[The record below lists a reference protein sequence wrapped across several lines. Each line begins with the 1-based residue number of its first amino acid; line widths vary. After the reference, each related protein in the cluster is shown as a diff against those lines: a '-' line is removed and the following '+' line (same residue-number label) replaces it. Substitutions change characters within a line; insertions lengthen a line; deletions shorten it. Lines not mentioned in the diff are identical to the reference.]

1 MISMISFQSL
11 LSAETD
17 QIFYYKSHLYR
28 YLVREKGISC
38 SRSNF
43 NYYILKHEKFAEYFK
58 PNKKKDAVKSET
70 SFGKQAQFDW
80 KEKLKFSFKKRRRV
94 YL

>member
-1 MISMISFQSL
+1 MISMISFRVCFQQKRTKYFIINLISIDIWL
-11 LSAETD
+11 
-17 QIFYYKSHLYR
+17 
-28 YLVREKGISC
+28 EKKGLDC

-70 SFGKQAQFDW
+70 SFGKQAQW
-80 KEKLKFSFKKRRRV
+80 C
-94 YL
+94 